1 MQANDVRVLKGAVI
15 PTAAVGAVVILVTAL
30 LSGAT
35 GALGA
40 AIGLLVVAVFFTISL
55 VAVSSASRV
64 SPSVMMVTAI
74 TTYAVKVL
82 VIMALLKMFESATA
96 FDPKAF
102 GWSAIICTV
111 VWTAGEMRG
120 FVKTKMLYVD
130 PGAAV
135 PGQGGP
141 R

>member
-1 MQANDVRVLKGAVI
+1 MQANDVRVLKGAVV
-15 PTAAVGAVVILVTAL
+15 PTAVAGAAVILAATL
-30 LSGAT
+30 LSGGT

-40 AIGLLVVAVFFTISL
+40 VIGLLVVVAFFTVGL
-55 VAVSSASRV
+55 VAVSYASRI
-64 SPSVMMVTAI
+64 SPAMMMVAAI
-74 TTYAVKVL
+74 VTYAVKVL
-82 VIMALLKMFESATA
+82 VIMALLKAFEDATA
-96 FDPKAF
+96 FEPRAF

-135 PGQGGP
+135 PGRGDT